1 MEWSVRE
8 KRKPGFFKGQAEVFT
23 ERLKVGAQELV
34 LDVLSLRSLFM
45 KRRGYDDDDDDGD

>member
-45 KRRGYDDDDDDGD
+45 KRRGYDDDDDGD